1 MSFVPPSLPKDLS
14 EEPPSPGIHLPPL
27 THPYERDV
35 VLHHVG
41 DQHPDED
48 HVSNSDAHT
57 EVNNDPEHDA
67 KYTLVTWDDK
77 DPENP
82 RNLSRFR
89 KWTITLL
96 SSALCLSVA
105 LGSSIV
111 TGDIPGP
118 MEEFQVSEEV
128 VNLTVTLFV
137 VGFGIGPLVFAPMS
151 EILGR
156 YPVYCISM
164 GLYFIFTLPSA
175 LAPNIGCLIASR
187 ALAGIASSA
196 PMTNVGGT
204 LADIWDVEDRGAA
217 MAIFSASIFMG
228 PCIGP
233 LIGGF
238 IGETIGWRWIY
249 WVLFIFV
256 GAVFAVTV
264 FFMPETL
271 SPVLLRRRA
280 ARLRK
285 ATGDPTLKSESEL
298 HHVSLAEKVK
308 ISLTRPL
315 VLLVTEPLLIC
326 MSAYLTFI
334 YSLLYFLLAT
344 EPLLICMS
352 GYLTFIYSLLYLF
365 FFAYPL
371 VLLPK
376 GLDAG
381 EIGLTFIGV
390 MIGIFLAML
399 FLPLQEKAYRKV
411 CSERG
416 VVPEARL
423 PFMMFG
429 SVLLPFGLFIFGWTS
444 MRHVHW
450 IGTAVAGVPFGA
462 AMVAVYISAN
472 SYIIDTYQ
480 RYTASAVA
488 AKTFLR
494 SLVGATVPLWVNQ
507 MYVGMTPQWASTLLA
522 FLAIAA
528 MPIPFI
534 FFYRY
539 TASAVAAKTFLRSIV
554 GATVP
559 LWVNQ
564 MYAGMTPQW
573 ASTLLAFLAIAA
585 MPIPFIFF
593 YYGDEIRARS
603 TKAN

>member
-1 MSFVPPSLPKDLS
+1 MTPPLSSFSSLS
-14 EEPPSPGIHLPPL
+14 EEPVSPGIHLPPT
-27 THPYERDV
+27 THPYEREV
-35 VLHHVG
+35 VLNHVG
-41 DQHPDED
+41 EQHPDED

-57 EVNNDPEHDA
+57 EVNNDPECDV
-67 KYTLVTWDDK
+67 KWTLVNWDDK

-82 RNLSRFR
+82 RNFSRFR

-118 MEEFQVSEEV
+118 MQEFQVSEEI

-156 YPVYCISM
+156 YPVYCMSM

-175 LAPNIGCLIASR
+175 LAPNIGCLIVSR

-204 LADIWDVEDRGAA
+204 LADIWDLEDRGTA
-217 MAIFSASIFMG
+217 MAVFSSSIFMG

-256 GAVFAVTV
+256 GTV
-264 FFMPETL
+264 FVATVLMMPETL

-280 ARLRK
+280 ARLRRE
-285 ATGDPTLKSESEL
+285 TGDPTLKSESEL
-298 HHVSLAEKVK
+298 HHFSVAEKVK

-315 VLLVTEPLLIC
+315 I
-326 MSAYLTFI
+326 
-334 YSLLYFLLAT
+334 LLAT

-371 VLLPK
+371 VLVPK
-376 GLDAG
+376 GLNAG

-390 MIGIFLAML
+390 MIGIFIAML
-399 FLPLQEKAYRKV
+399 LLPFQERAYRQV
-411 CSERG
+411 CSQRG

-423 PFMMFG
+423 PLMMFG
-429 SVLLPFGLFIFGWTS
+429 SILLPFGLFIFAWTS
-444 MRHVHW
+444 MHHVHW
-450 IGTAVAGVPFGA
+450 IGTAVSGVPFGA

-480 RYTASAVA
+480 
-488 AKTFLR
+488 
-494 SLVGATVPLWVNQ
+494 
-507 MYVGMTPQWASTLLA
+507 
-522 FLAIAA
+522 
-528 MPIPFI
+528 
-534 FFYRY
+534 RY

-593 YYGDEIRARS
+593 YYGDRIRARS

>member
-1 MSFVPPSLPKDLS
+1 MSFVPPSLPKGLS
-14 EEPPSPGIHLPPL
+14 EEASSPGIHLPP
-27 THPYERDV
+27 TSHPYERDV

-48 HVSNSDAHT
+48 HVSNSDART
-57 EVNNDPEHDA
+57 EVNNDIEGDV
-67 KYTLVTWDDK
+67 KVTIVDWDTN

-96 SSALCLSVA
+96 ASSLCLSVA
-105 LGSSIV
+105 LGSSII
-111 TGDIPGP
+111 TGDMQGP
-118 MEEFQVSEEV
+118 AEEFHVSEEV

-137 VGFGIGPLVFAPMS
+137 VGFGVGPLVFAPMS

-204 LADIWDVEDRGAA
+204 LADIWDVEDRGFA
-217 MAIFSASIFMG
+217 MAVFSASIFMG

-256 GAVFAVTV
+256 GVVFAATV
-264 FFMPETL
+264 LLMPETL

-285 ATGDPTLKSESEL
+285 ETGNPTFKSESEL
-298 HHVSLAEKVK
+298 HQISLSEKVK

-315 VLLVTEPLLIC
+315 ILL
-326 MSAYLTFI
+326 F
-334 YSLLYFLLAT
+334 T

-371 VLLPK
+371 VLIPK
-376 GLDAG
+376 GLNAG

-390 MIGIFLAML
+390 MVGIMISMFL
-399 FLPLQEKAYRKV
+399 LPLQEKAYRKV
-411 CSERG
+411 CGQRG

-429 SVLLPFGLFIFGWTS
+429 SVLLPFSLFIFAWTS
-444 MRHVHW
+444 MSHVHW
-450 IGTAVAGVPFGA
+450 IGVTMAGVPFGA

-494 SLVGATVPLWVNQ
+494 S
-507 MYVGMTPQWASTLLA
+507 
-522 FLAIAA
+522 
-528 MPIPFI
+528 
-534 FFYRY
+534 
-539 TASAVAAKTFLRSIV
+539 IV

-573 ASTLLAFLAIAA
+573 ASSLLGFLAIAA
-585 MPIPFIFF
+585 IPIPFIFF
-593 YYGDEIRARS
+593 YYGDRIRARS
-603 TKAN
+603 AKAN

>member
-14 EEPPSPGIHLPPL
+14 EEPASSGIHLPPL
-27 THPYERDV
+27 TQPYERDV

-57 EVNNDPEHDA
+57 EVNSDPESDN
-67 KYTLVTWDDK
+67 KYNLVTWDDK

-82 RNLSRFR
+82 RNFSRFR

-217 MAIFSASIFMG
+217 MAVFSSSIFMG

-238 IGETIGWRWIY
+238 IGETVGWRWIY

-256 GAVFAVTV
+256 GAVFAATV

-285 ATGDPTLKSESEL
+285 ETGDPTLKSESEL
-298 HHVSLAEKVK
+298 HHVSLSEKVK

-315 VLLVTEPLLIC
+315 V
-326 MSAYLTFI
+326 
-334 YSLLYFLLAT
+334 LLAT

-371 VLLPK
+371 VLVPK
-376 GLDAG
+376 GLNAG

-390 MIGIFLAML
+390 MIGIFFAML
-399 FLPLQEKAYRKV
+399 LLPLQEKAYRKV
-411 CSERG
+411 CSKRG

-429 SVLLPFGLFIFGWTS
+429 SVLLPFGLFIFAWTS

-450 IGTAVAGVPFGA
+450 IGTAIAGIPFGA

-480 RYTASAVA
+480 
-488 AKTFLR
+488 
-494 SLVGATVPLWVNQ
+494 
-507 MYVGMTPQWASTLLA
+507 
-522 FLAIAA
+522 
-528 MPIPFI
+528 
-534 FFYRY
+534 RY

-593 YYGDEIRARS
+593 YYGDKIRARS

>member
-1 MSFVPPSLPKDLS
+1 MSFVPPSLPKGLS
-14 EEPPSPGIHLPPL
+14 SEPVSPGIHVPPAS
-27 THPYERDV
+27 HPYERDV
-35 VLHHVG
+35 VLRHIG
-41 DQHPDED
+41 DEHPDED
-48 HVSNSDAHT
+48 HVSDAGT
-57 EVNNDPEHDA
+57 RTGVTTDLEDA
-67 KYTLVTWDDK
+67 GKVTLVEWDAN

-82 RNLSRFR
+82 RNLSRLR
-89 KWTITLL
+89 KWVITLL
-96 SSALCLSVA
+96 SSSLCLSVA

-137 VGFGIGPLVFAPMS
+137 VGFGVGPLVFAPLS

-204 LADIWDVEDRGAA
+204 LADIWDVEDRGFA
-217 MAIFSASIFMG
+217 MAVFSVSIFMG

-233 LIGGF
+233 IVGGF
-238 IGETIGWRWIY
+238 IGETVGWRWIY

-256 GAVFAVTV
+256 GVVFVATV
-264 FFMPETL
+264 FLMPETL

-280 ARLRK
+280 QRLREK
-285 ATGDPTLKSESEL
+285 TGDMTLKTESEL

-315 VLLVTEPLLIC
+315 ILLV
-326 MSAYLTFI
+326 
-334 YSLLYFLLAT
+334 T

-365 FFAYPL
+365 FFAYPI
-371 VLLPK
+371 VLIPK
-376 GLDAG
+376 GLNAG

-390 MIGIFLAML
+390 MAGIFIAML
-399 FLPLQEKAYRKV
+399 LLPVQEKAYLKV
-411 CSERG
+411 CSQRG

-429 SVLLPFGLFIFGWTS
+429 SVLLPFSLFIFAWTS
-444 MRHVHW
+444 LPHVHW
-450 IGTAVAGVPFGA
+450 IGPTIAGVPFGA
-462 AMVAVYISAN
+462 AMVTVYISAN

-480 RYTASAVA
+480 
-488 AKTFLR
+488 
-494 SLVGATVPLWVNQ
+494 
-507 MYVGMTPQWASTLLA
+507 
-522 FLAIAA
+522 
-528 MPIPFI
+528 
-534 FFYRY
+534 RY

-564 MYAGMTPQW
+564 MYAGMKPQW
-573 ASTLLAFLAIAA
+573 ASTLLAFLAILA

-593 YYGDEIRARS
+593 RYGDSIRARS

>member
-1 MSFVPPSLPKDLS
+1 MSFVPPSLPRDLAF
-14 EEPPSPGIHLPPL
+14 EPVSAGIHLPP
-27 THPYERDV
+27 TSHPYERNV
-35 VLHHVG
+35 VLNHIG
-41 DQHPDED
+41 DEHPDED
-48 HVSNSDAHT
+48 HTSSVGSRTNVSVDLEGAGK
-57 EVNNDPEHDA
+57 V
-67 KYTLVTWDDK
+67 TLVEWEK
-77 DPENP
+77 NDPENP
-82 RNLSRFR
+82 RNLPRLR
-89 KWTITLL
+89 KWIITLL

-118 MEEFQVSEEV
+118 AEEFHVSEEV

-137 VGFGIGPLVFAPMS
+137 VGFGIGPLVFAPLS

-204 LADIWDVEDRGAA
+204 LADI
-217 MAIFSASIFMG
+217 SY
-228 PCIGP
+228 
-233 LIGGF
+233 L
-238 IGETIGWRWIY
+238 T
-249 WVLFIFV
+249 
-256 GAVFAVTV
+256 
-264 FFMPETL
+264 
-271 SPVLLRRRA
+271 
-280 ARLRK
+280 
-285 ATGDPTLKSESEL
+285 SES
-298 HHVSLAEKVK
+298 VV
-308 ISLTRPL
+308 
-315 VLLVTEPLLIC
+315 
-326 MSAYLTFI
+326 
-334 YSLLYFLLAT
+334 LLAT

-352 GYLTFIYSLLYLF
+352 GYLTLIYSLLYLF
-365 FFAYPL
+365 FFAYPI
-371 VLLPK
+371 VFLPK
-376 GLDAG
+376 GLNAG

-390 MIGIFLAML
+390 MVGIFIAML
-399 FLPLQEKAYRKV
+399 LLPMQEKAYRKV
-411 CSERG
+411 CGQRG

-429 SVLLPFGLFIFGWTS
+429 SILLPFSLFIFAWTS
-444 MRHVHW
+444 LPHVHW
-450 IGTAVAGVPFGA
+450 IGATMAGVPFGA
-462 AMVAVYISAN
+462 AMVTVYISAN

-494 SLVGATVPLWVNQ
+494 S
-507 MYVGMTPQWASTLLA
+507 
-522 FLAIAA
+522 I
-528 MPIPFI
+528 I
-534 FFYRY
+534 
-539 TASAVAAKTFLRSIV
+539 

-573 ASTLLAFLAIAA
+573 ASTLLAFLAILA
-585 MPIPFIFF
+585 MPIPFVFF
-593 YYGDEIRARS
+593 RYGDRIRARS

>member
-1 MSFVPPSLPKDLS
+1 MSFVPPSLPRDLS
-14 EEPPSPGIHLPPL
+14 SEPVSPGIHLPPVS
-27 THPYERDV
+27 HPYERNV
-35 VLHHVG
+35 VLHHIG
-41 DQHPDED
+41 DEHPDED
-48 HVSNSDAHT
+48 HTSSVGSRTNVSVDLEGAGK
-57 EVNNDPEHDA
+57 V
-67 KYTLVTWDDK
+67 TLVEWEK
-77 DPENP
+77 NDPENP
-82 RNLSRFR
+82 RNLSRLR
-89 KWTITLL
+89 KWIITLL

-118 MEEFQVSEEV
+118 AEEFHVSEEV

-137 VGFGIGPLVFAPMS
+137 VGFGVGPLVFAPLS

-204 LADIWDVEDRGAA
+204 LADIWDVEERGIA

-256 GAVFAVTV
+256 GVVFGATV
-264 FFMPETL
+264 LLMPETL

-280 ARLRK
+280 KRLRK
-285 ATGDPTLKSESEL
+285 ETGDETLKSEAEL
-298 HHVSLAEKVK
+298 HHIGLAEKVK

-315 VLLVTEPLLIC
+315 I
-326 MSAYLTFI
+326 
-334 YSLLYFLLAT
+334 LLAT

-365 FFAYPL
+365 FFAYPI
-371 VLLPK
+371 VFLPK
-376 GLDAG
+376 GLNAG

-390 MIGIFLAML
+390 MIGIFIAM
-399 FLPLQEKAYRKV
+399 FLLPVQEKAYRKV
-411 CSERG
+411 CGQRG

-429 SVLLPFGLFIFGWTS
+429 SILLPFSLFIFAWTS
-444 MRHVHW
+444 LPHVHW
-450 IGTAVAGVPFGA
+450 IGATIAGVPFGA
-462 AMVAVYISAN
+462 AMVTVYISAN

-494 SLVGATVPLWVNQ
+494 S
-507 MYVGMTPQWASTLLA
+507 
-522 FLAIAA
+522 I
-528 MPIPFI
+528 I
-534 FFYRY
+534 
-539 TASAVAAKTFLRSIV
+539 

-573 ASTLLAFLAIAA
+573 ASTLLAFLAILA
-585 MPIPFIFF
+585 MPIPFVFF
-593 YYGDEIRARS
+593 HYGDRIRARS

>member
-1 MSFVPPSLPKDLS
+1 MYFVPPSLPKDLS
-14 EEPPSPGIHLPPL
+14 EEPASPGIHLPP
-27 THPYERDV
+27 TTQPYERDV

-57 EVNNDPEHDA
+57 EVNSDPERDV
-67 KYTLVTWDDK
+67 KCTLVTWDDK

-105 LGSSIV
+105 LGSSVV
-111 TGDIPGP
+111 TGDIHGP

-137 VGFGIGPLVFAPMS
+137 VGFGIGPLAFAPMS

-175 LAPNIGCLIASR
+175 LAPNIGCLIVSR

-217 MAIFSASIFMG
+217 MAVFSSSIFMG

-238 IGETIGWRWIY
+238 IGETVGWRWIY

-256 GAVFAVTV
+256 GAVFAATV

-285 ATGDPTLKSESEL
+285 ETGDPMLKSESEL
-298 HHVSLAEKVK
+298 HHVSLSEKVK

-315 VLLVTEPLLIC
+315 I
-326 MSAYLTFI
+326 
-334 YSLLYFLLAT
+334 LLAT

-365 FFAYPL
+365 FFAYPIVL
-371 VLLPK
+371 VPK
-376 GLDAG
+376 GLNAG

-390 MIGIFLAML
+390 MIGIFFAILL
-399 FLPLQEKAYRKV
+399 LPFQEKAYRKV
-411 CSERG
+411 CNKRG

-429 SVLLPFGLFIFGWTS
+429 SILLPFCLFIFAWTS

-450 IGTAVAGVPFGA
+450 IGTAVAGIPFGL
-462 AMVAVYISAN
+462 AMVTVYISAN

-480 RYTASAVA
+480 
-488 AKTFLR
+488 
-494 SLVGATVPLWVNQ
+494 
-507 MYVGMTPQWASTLLA
+507 
-522 FLAIAA
+522 
-528 MPIPFI
+528 
-534 FFYRY
+534 RY

-564 MYAGMTPQW
+564 MYAGMSPQW

-585 MPIPFIFF
+585 TPIPFIFF
-593 YYGDEIRARS
+593 YYGDKIRAKS

>member
-1 MSFVPPSLPKDLS
+1 MSFVPPSLPKGSS
-14 EEPPSPGIHLPPL
+14 EVPISSGVHLPP
-27 THPYERDV
+27 TSHPYERDV
-35 VLHHVG
+35 VLRHVG

-57 EVNNDPEHDA
+57 EVNSDPELDA
-67 KYTLVTWDDK
+67 KHTLVSWEEN

-82 RNLSRFR
+82 RNLSRLR
-89 KWTITLL
+89 KWTITLI

-137 VGFGIGPLVFAPMS
+137 VGFGIV
-151 EILGR
+151 
-156 YPVYCISM
+156 
-164 GLYFIFTLPSA
+164 FTLPSA
-175 LAPNIGCLIASR
+175 LAPNIGCLIVSR
-187 ALAGIASSA
+187 ALAGLASSA

-217 MAIFSASIFMG
+217 MAVFSSSIFMG

-256 GAVFAVTV
+256 GVVFAATV
-264 FFMPETL
+264 LFMPETL

-285 ATGDPTLKSESEL
+285 ETGNPTLKSESEL
-298 HHVSLAEKVK
+298 QHVSLAEKVK

-315 VLLVTEPLLIC
+315 I
-326 MSAYLTFI
+326 
-334 YSLLYFLLAT
+334 LLAT

-365 FFAYPL
+365 FFAYPI

-376 GLDAG
+376 GLNAG

-390 MIGIFLAML
+390 MIGIFCAML
-399 FLPLQEKAYRKV
+399 LLPLQEKAYRKV
-411 CSERG
+411 CEKRG

-423 PFMMFG
+423 PLMMFG
-429 SVLLPFGLFIFGWTS
+429 SILLPFGLFIFAWTS
-444 MRHVHW
+444 MSHVHW
-450 IGTAVAGVPFGA
+450 IGTAIAGAPFGA

-522 FLAIAA
+522 FLAILA
-528 MPIPFI
+528 MPIPFV
-534 FFYRY
+534 FFYVSSNQEVRY
-539 TASAVAAKTFLRSIV
+539 YELMVFSPA
-554 GATVP
+554 
-559 LWVNQ
+559 Q
-564 MYAGMTPQW
+564 
-573 ASTLLAFLAIAA
+573 
-585 MPIPFIFF
+585 
-593 YYGDEIRARS
+593 YGDKIRARS

>member
-1 MSFVPPSLPKDLS
+1 MSFVPPSLPKGLS
-14 EEPPSPGIHLPPL
+14 DELASPGVHLPPT

-35 VLHHVG
+35 VLHHIG

-48 HVSNSDAHT
+48 HVSNSDAQT
-57 EVNNDPEHDA
+57 EVNSDPERDV
-67 KYTLVTWDDK
+67 KSTLVNWDDN

-137 VGFGIGPLVFAPMS
+137 VGFGVGPLVFAPMS

-175 LAPNIGCLIASR
+175 LAPNIGCLIVSR

-217 MAIFSASIFMG
+217 MAVFSSSIFMG

-256 GAVFAVTV
+256 GAVFAATV
-264 FFMPETL
+264 FLMPETL

-285 ATGDPTLKSESEL
+285 ETGDPTLKSESEL
-298 HHVSLAEKVK
+298 HAISLAEKVK

-315 VLLVTEPLLIC
+315 I
-326 MSAYLTFI
+326 
-334 YSLLYFLLAT
+334 
-344 EPLLICMS
+344 
-352 GYLTFIYSLLYLF
+352 
-365 FFAYPL
+365 
-371 VLLPK
+371 PK
-376 GLDAG
+376 GLNAG

-390 MIGIFLAML
+390 MIGIFIAML
-399 FLPLQEKAYRKV
+399 LLPLQEKAYRKI
-411 CSERG
+411 CGERG

-423 PFMMFG
+423 PLMMFG
-429 SVLLPFGLFIFGWTS
+429 SILLPFGLFIFAWTS

-450 IGTAVAGVPFGA
+450 IGTAIAGVPFGA
-462 AMVAVYISAN
+462 AMVTVYISAN

-480 RYTASAVA
+480 
-488 AKTFLR
+488 
-494 SLVGATVPLWVNQ
+494 
-507 MYVGMTPQWASTLLA
+507 
-522 FLAIAA
+522 
-528 MPIPFI
+528 
-534 FFYRY
+534 RY

-573 ASTLLAFLAIAA
+573 ASTLLALLAIVA
-585 MPIPFIFF
+585 MPIPFVFF
-593 YYGDEIRARS
+593 YYGDKIRARS